1 MTMEKF
7 GLQPVSNQRA
17 QALVSRTLRRSQRSP
32 RLPTESQT
40 SLIEE
45 LDPADF
51 ERCAHRLKIAGLHA
65 RNTVVSFR
73 ARNGGL
79 GYAAPLRQLAHGPV
93 EETSCGT
100 DLGTRD
106 VWFRGQLSR
115 PPKKATRSREW
126 PSLGRVTPSEECPSP
141 ARLVPALVRKR
152 RCPQRPASAQLPK
165 NPSICARC
173 RRIGRVEGKGVLDA
187 DRTGARKSLTAKPE
201 ECPTLPG
208 CAGDCA
214 AQV

>member
-40 SLIEE
+40 SLIDE

-141 ARLVPALVRKR
+141 ARLVPALV
-152 RCPQRPASAQLPK
+152 A
-165 NPSICARC
+165 N
-173 RRIGRVEGKGVLDA
+173 VGVLS
-187 DRTGARKSLTAKPE
+187 DRRAYNCPKIRQSARVVTEL
-201 ECPTLPG
+201 
-208 CAGDCA
+208 A
-214 AQV
+214 ASRARGRCTQIGLVHENR